1 MGHVTSRRRCRFR
14 LLITFEDTKIN
25 HAAPTLHDSL
35 RTMAL
40 KRRHVAF
47 AGLSTFIAW
56 GLASSW
62 APILQYLGYAF
73 LAGGIF
79 TLASL
84 GALVFLSTRK
94 TQDLNPALQPLSKVA
109 AFIHPKAWELE
120 TAWLSGSAVYQR
132 TSLYPSSA
140 AISESL
146 DNLIGWLLRDLVT
159 SWYRNITPR
168 QNFVHEVDHAIR
180 TAFGSIQ
187 GRTVGIDGVEIA
199 VSRIVPLITSHL
211 KDFYDAE
218 RVIRG
223 KDLSRNFTE
232 SEELDLAIA
241 RKYRDGQLHP
251 AASLTFADMKLVQQ
265 EYMRKI
271 VTRLLPEILPES
283 MIRSRA
289 VTVLIKEILSCAVLE
304 PLMRILS
311 DPDTWNQLM
320 EAYV

>member
-1 MGHVTSRRRCRFR
+1 M
-14 LLITFEDTKIN
+14 
-25 HAAPTLHDSL
+25 
-35 RTMAL
+35 
-40 KRRHVAF
+40 
-47 AGLSTFIAW
+47 
-56 GLASSW
+56 
-62 APILQYLGYAF
+62 
-73 LAGGIF
+73 
-79 TLASL
+79 
-84 GALVFLSTRK
+84 FLSTSK

-109 AFIHPKAWELE
+109 AFIHPKTWELE

-132 TSLYPSSA
+132 TTLYPSSV

-146 DNLIGWLLRDLVT
+146 DNLIDWLLRDLVT

-180 TAFGSIQ
+180 TAFGSIR
-187 GRTVGIDGVEIA
+187 GRTVGIDAVEIA
-199 VSRIVPLITSHL
+199 VSRIVPLVTSHL

-241 RKYRDGQLHP
+241 RKYRDGQLHS

-289 VTVLIKEILSCAVLE
+289 VTVVIKEILSCAVLE

>member
-1 MGHVTSRRRCRFR
+1 M
-14 LLITFEDTKIN
+14 ITLEFTKVN
-25 HAAPTLHDSL
+25 HAAPTLHNSL

-40 KRRHVAF
+40 NRRHVAF
-47 AGLSTFIAW
+47 AGLSAFIAW
-56 GLASSW
+56 GLATSW
-62 APILQYLGYAF
+62 SPILQYLGYAF
-73 LAGGIF
+73 VAGGIF

-84 GALVFLSTRK
+84 GALVVLSTRK
-94 TQDLNPALQPLSKVA
+94 TQDVNSALQPSSRAA
-109 AFIHPKAWELE
+109 AFIHPKAWESE

-132 TSLYPSSA
+132 ITLYPSSA
-140 AISESL
+140 ALSESL
-146 DNLIGWLLRDLVT
+146 DNLIDWLLRDLVT

-168 QNFVHEVDHAIR
+168 QNFVHEIDHAIR
-180 TAFGSIQ
+180 TAFGSIRE
-187 GRTVGIDGVEIA
+187 RTVGIDVVEIA
-199 VSRIVPLITSHL
+199 VSRIVPLVTSHL

-218 RVIRG
+218 MVIRG
-223 KDLSRNFTE
+223 KDLSRNVTE

-241 RKYRDGQLHP
+241 RKYRGGKLHP

-271 VTRLLPEILPES
+271 VTRLLPDILPES

-289 VTVLIKEILSCAVLE
+289 VAVLIREILSCAVLE

-320 EAYV
+320 EAYVRF